1 MNNNTKPELDIRGMA
16 LLKRKVAEQNQ
27 QHYADLSKQ
36 RLKKIAGT
44 KIQTAFIGALAQFE
58 TFFGFLWG
66 HGQDEPLSESQEQM
80 KELWEKCRTEVL
92 NTGNNQRRSLDHEID
107 LHYVRW
113 ERHQVVMP
121 VKPLPKQGEANEQRS
136 EQGNL

>member
-1 MNNNTKPELDIRGMA
+1 MTERNKPDLDTRGLA
-16 LLKRKVAEQNQ
+16 LLKKKVAEQNQ
-27 QHYADLSKQ
+27 QQYAELSKQ

-66 HGQDEPLSESQEQM
+66 HDQKEPLTASQEQM

-107 LHYVRW
+107 LHYVKW
-113 ERHQVVMP
+113 ERHHVVMP
-121 VKPLPKQGEANEQRS
+121 VKPLQTKEEPDEQ
-136 EQGNL
+136 